1 MSNQPTENS
10 SDEVTDARRE
20 AAEHVVERA
29 ESWDEGAQPETVRE
43 DLKEGM
49 DQAGV
54 QVEDAELDR
63 IAQEIH
69 DEGSAE
75 APRVE

>member
-1 MSNQPTENS
+1 M
-10 SDEVTDARRE
+10 VAAGVARTR
-20 AAEHVVERA
+20 
-29 ESWDEGAQPETVRE
+29 QPETVRE
-43 DLKEGM
+43 DLAEGM

-54 QVEDAELDR
+54 QVEGAELDR

-69 DEGSAE
+69 DEGSSE